1 MASSYSTDLT
11 LELVATGEKAG
22 LWGTITNNN
31 LKILQNASSGS
42 IDVNMGGG
50 TDVTLSLADGAVGAN
65 GKHIYLKLI
74 DTLTRNQTL
83 IIPSTSTGGAVT
95 RVYIIEDATVRT
107 AANAYT
113 LQIKTTGSGSPIN
126 VPSGS
131 NIIVRSDGTNTTLTF
146 LKKGIV
152 NINSATNLTYTAV
165 AGDQVALNTDTNTI
179 TVTLPA
185 TPSVLD
191 EVTILDGSTV
201 NGFGTNSAVVARNGS
216 NINGATANLTLN
228 VTNQV
233 VTLIYVNAA
242 KGWLL
247 KSTNQ

>member
-1 MASSYSTDLT
+1 MLHT
-11 LELVATGEKAG
+11 
-22 LWGTITNNN
+22 
-31 LKILQNASSGS
+31 
-42 IDVNMGGG
+42 
-50 TDVTLSLADGAVGAN
+50 
-65 GKHIYLKLI
+65 
-74 DTLTRNQTL
+74 
-83 IIPSTSTGGAVT
+83 
-95 RVYIIEDATVRT
+95 
-107 AANAYT
+107 
-113 LQIKTTGSGSPIN
+113 
-126 VPSGS
+126 
-131 NIIVRSDGTNTTLTF
+131 
-146 LKKGIV
+146 
-152 NINSATNLTYTAV
+152 V

-185 TPSVLD
+185 TPNVLD